1 MKPALTLAMVS
12 YGEVRHLDVF
22 MTASRL
28 FYSTIHNSRVQLRLE
43 RAN

>member
-12 YGEVRHLDVF
+12 HGEVRHLDVF
-22 MTASRL
+22 MTGSRL
-28 FYSTIHNSRVQLRLE
+28 FYSTIDIPRVQLGLE